1 MELIRLSVRA
11 LVEFTL
17 HGEDL
22 YPSGGSLRDMQ
33 EGLFGHK
40 GRQKQLDEGWQ
51 AEVPLSLDIPLEED
65 IEEELILRLGGRMDA
80 FLDGEVPV
88 IEEIKLSQGKEPPSL
103 PYPAHRMQAVC
114 YGHMLCLERGIPR
127 VAIRVAYVDRKGRVR
142 TQFDEELSAAECR
155 EAFLSVL
162 EPYARR
168 TRQVRAHRRA
178 RDASLR
184 ALRFPFETYRAGQRD
199 MAVQVY
205 TAIKLGRR
213 LFASM
218 PTGTGKSAASLF
230 PALKALGEGL
240 TEQVYYLTARTTQ
253 RQGPLEA
260 LRLMRC
266 QPLHLWTLTLNA
278 KDKQCPCREN
288 RVCHPDFCPRAKG
301 HFLRDGA
308 AIDEMLLTDDWS
320 PEAIAAMADK
330 HSICPF
336 EFSLALAE
344 LADVTICDYN
354 YALDPAVHIQ
364 RIFDR
369 GAHVTLLID
378 ESHNL
383 LSRVRD
389 MLSGEVDGGRIRRL
403 RTVVGKAAG
412 RTHPL
417 YKAMTALLRALDDLP
432 IPEDAE
438 EGALAELPR
447 SFDTACL
454 ELVDAFLDA
463 QQERFPWDEA
473 GEKLND
479 TLSPLMGFVHARR
492 RETTEYA
499 WLWQGQK
506 TRKLTA
512 FALDVADYLAEVTK
526 PLSGVVCFSATM
538 DPLSDMKTLLGG
550 GEEDACFAMPS
561 PFPRE
566 NLLVLRQNVNTRYRH
581 RDAACEAI
589 CEAIETMVRTRPGR
603 YIAFFP
609 SFRYMRQVADDL
621 DMPFQMQEPSMTDE
635 ARQAF
640 LAPYVAGGKPVLSLC
655 VLGGIFAEGIDLP
668 GEALDGVV
676 IVGVGLPQ
684 VNLFQETL
692 RAYYDRTLGDGFRY
706 AYMIPG
712 MQKVAQAVGR
722 VIRTETDRGAAL
734 LLDDRYQ
741 QPAYRQLCPPHW
753 DVRTGSAGTVLR
765 RFWGV
770 NDTTRPPER
779 KKKRDPMQIARD
791 YVVLDLET
799 TGLDPCKE
807 WIIEIGA
814 VRVRDGEVVDTFAT
828 LVKPPVPISDFITGL
843 TGISD
848 EMVQNAPDETEAV
861 PQLRAFIGDDP
872 VMGHNIGFDIR
883 FVRAA
888 SKRLE
893 LPPFANEFIDTLRIS
908 QRLYPNIRHRL
919 SDLIEYLGVGEV
931 VAHRALSDV
940 LQTKAVYDAMC
951 RQGLCPCTPQ
961 EDHRPS

>member
-1 MELIRLSVRA
+1 MEIIRLSVRA

-33 EGLFGHK
+33 EGMFGHK
-40 GRQKQLDEGWQ
+40 GRQQQLGEGWE
-51 AEVPLSLDIPLEED
+51 AEVPLTLDVPVEED
-65 IEEELILRLGGRMDA
+65 DLSLRVGGRMDA
-80 FLDGEVPV
+80 FCDGAVPI
-88 IEEIKLSQGKEPPSL
+88 IEEIKLSQAKEPPQA
-103 PYPAHRMQAVC
+103 PYAAHRMQAVC
-114 YGHMLCLERGIPR
+114 YGHMLCQERALER
-127 VAIRVAYVDRKGRVR
+127 VAIRVAYVDKKGRVR
-142 TQFDEELSAAECR
+142 AQFDEELTAEECR

-162 EPYARR
+162 LPYVRR

-178 RDASLR
+178 RDKSLR
-184 ALRFPFETYRAGQRD
+184 ALKFPFETYRAGQRD
-199 MAVQVY
+199 MAVQVF

-218 PTGTGKSAASLF
+218 PTGTGKSAASMF

-240 TEQVYYLTARTTQ
+240 TGQVYYLTARTTQ

-260 LRLMRC
+260 LALMRR

-278 KDKQCPCREN
+278 KDKQCPCQER

-301 HFLRDGA
+301 HFLRDGE
-308 AIDEMLLTDDWS
+308 AIDEMLMTDDWS

-369 GAHVTLLID
+369 GARVTLLID
-378 ESHNL
+378 EAHNL
-383 LSRVRD
+383 LSRVRE

-403 RTVVGKAAG
+403 RTVVGKVAG

-417 YKAMTALLRALDDLP
+417 YKAMTAVLRALDDLP
-432 IPEDAE
+432 IPDDGE
-438 EGALAELPR
+438 EGALSELPR
-447 SFDTACL
+447 RFDTACL

-463 QQERFPWDEA
+463 QQEHFPWDEA
-473 GEKLND
+473 GERLND

-506 TRKLTA
+506 TRKVTA

-538 DPLSDMKTLLGG
+538 EPLVEMKTLLGG

-561 PFPRE
+561 PFPKE
-566 NLLVLRQNVNTRYRH
+566 NLLVLQRDVNTRYKH
-581 RDAACEAI
+581 RDAASEEVR
-589 CEAIETMVRTRPGR
+589 EAIETMARVRPGR

-609 SFRYMRQVADDL
+609 SFRYMRRVAEDL
-621 DMPFQMQEPSMTDE
+621 DIPFQMQEPSMTDE

-668 GEALDGVV
+668 GEALDGVI

-692 RAYYDRTLGDGFRY
+692 RDYYDRTLGDGFRY

-741 QPAYRQLCPPHW
+741 QPAYRRLCPAHW
-753 DVRTGSAGTVLR
+753 DIRTGNAAAVLR
-765 RFWGV
+765 RFWGIHE
-770 NDTTRPPER
+770 TRPMPER
-779 KKKRDPMQIARD
+779 KRKRDCMQIVRD
-791 YVVLDLET
+791 YTVLDLET

-814 VRVRDGEVVDTFAT
+814 ARVRDGEVIDTFTA
-828 LVKPPVPISDFITGL
+828 LVKPPVDISGFITGL
-843 TGISD
+843 TGITN
-848 EMVQNAPDETEAV
+848 EMVEDAPGEAEAL
-861 PQLRAFIGDDP
+861 PRLRDFIGDD
-872 VMGHNIGFDIR
+872 VVIGHNVTFDVR
-883 FVRAA
+883 FVRQA
-888 SKRLE
+888 SERLG
-893 LPPFANEFIDTLRIS
+893 LPAFANEYVDTLRIS
-908 QRLYPNIRHRL
+908 QRLYPDMRHRL
-919 SDLIEYLGVGEV
+919 SDLIERLHVGEV

-940 LQTKAVYDAMC
+940 LQTKAVYDVMC
-951 RQGLCPCTPQ
+951 EEMKKR
-961 EDHRPS
+961 